1 MRSAPKTAA
10 RITDGD
16 APRRPFDRDKK
27 QRTKIYEWEG
37 AWLEWNLN
45 SITLAQCR
53 SIVRSACRLFGV
65 RAPTVVQHKRA
76 SYSFYDP
83 NKHQISMQAVGKRG
97 RGGKN
102 RACVLHEAA
111 HAIIHFKKPTVLDH
125 GAYFASVYVLLLAKA
140 KIAPLSALTASAA
153 EFGIKF
159 KCKNS

>member
-1 MRSAPKTAA
+1 MRSATKTAA
-10 RITDGD
+10 RSKSC
-16 APRRPFDRDKK
+16 AAKARPFDRDKK

-53 SIVRSACRLFGV
+53 AIVRSACRVFGV
-65 RAPTVVQHKRA
+65 RPPTVVQHKKA
-76 SYSFYDP
+76 SYSYYDP
-83 NKHQISMQAVGKRG
+83 NKHQISIQAVGARG

-102 RACVLHEAA
+102 RAVCLHEAA
-111 HAIIHFKKPTVLDH
+111 HAIVHAKKPRVLDH
-125 GAYFASVYVLLLAKA
+125 GAYFASVYVLLLTKA
-140 KIAPLSALTASAA
+140 KIAPLSALAASAA